1 MAMLDIDWNQ
11 DGRQASYI
19 HVPSSTNASA
29 WQNLRI
35 PVFVIRQGAG
45 PTTLLLGGSHGDEY
59 EGPVALS
66 KLVHGIE
73 ADDIRGTLIVIP
85 AINLPAV
92 LAGARLSPLDGRNL
106 NREFP
111 GNPHGSVTQRIAHFI
126 STELVP
132 RADNVIDLHSGGRS
146 LRFQLCTLIHE
157 QPEPERTRAFLAAA
171 ECFSA
176 PLTVVIRE
184 PHADVM
190 LDDVVEKSG
199 KLMLSS
205 ELGGSG
211 IITPETVRV
220 SHDGLLRVLRH
231 LGHLAPSG
239 STDGGESVER
249 QTRFVSVPGPDYYA
263 HADDTALF
271 EPALDLGQEVEAGA
285 IIGHFH
291 YVDRVERRP
300 APVVSPRS
308 GLLLCLHG
316 QGLVHRND
324 TVAVI
329 AVDFVPS

>member
-1 MAMLDIDWNQ
+1 MATLNIDWNLE
-11 DGRQASYI
+11 GRQASYI
-19 HVPSSTNASA
+19 QVPSSTNISA
-29 WQNLRI
+29 WQNLRV
-35 PVFVIRQGAG
+35 PVFVLKSGVG

-59 EGPVALS
+59 EGPIALS
-66 KLVHGIE
+66 RFVHSVDLGE
-73 ADDIRGTLIVIP
+73 VRGTLIVIP

-92 LAGARLSPLDGRNL
+92 LAGTRLSPLDGRNL

-111 GNPHGSVTQRIAHFI
+111 GAPHGSVTQRIAHFI
-126 STELVP
+126 TTELVP

-146 LRFQLCTLIHE
+146 LRFQLCTFLHE
-157 QPEPERTRAFLAAA
+157 QPERERTLSFLAAA
-171 ECFSA
+171 EAFAA

-211 IITPETVRV
+211 IVTPESVRV
-220 SHDGLLRVLRH
+220 SYDGLLRVLRH
-231 LGHLAPSG
+231 LGNLTVPDTVAGRDRPS
-239 STDGGESVER
+239 R
-249 QTRFVSVPGPDYYA
+249 IVSVPGPDYYV

-271 EPALDLGQEVEAGA
+271 EPIVELGSSVERGTVIGYMHA
-285 IIGHFH
+285 I
-291 YVDRVERRP
+291 DRVEN
-300 APVVSPRS
+300 APVPVPSPQP

-324 TVAVI
+324 TLVVI
-329 AVDFVPS
+329 ATDYIP

>member
-1 MAMLDIDWNQ
+1 MATLNIDWERN
-11 DGRQASYI
+11 GRQASYI

-35 PVFVIRQGAG
+35 PVFVIRNGAG

-66 KLVHGIE
+66 KFVHSVDPDE
-73 ADDIRGTLIVIP
+73 VRGTVTVVP

-92 LAGARLSPLDGRNL
+92 MAGARLSPLDGCNL

-111 GNPHGSVTQRIAHFI
+111 GRPLGTVTQRIAHFI
-126 STELVP
+126 TTELVP

-146 LRFQLCTLIHE
+146 LHFQLCTLIHE
-157 QPEPERTRAFLAAA
+157 QPEAERTRSFLAAA
-171 ECFSA
+171 EAFAA

-199 KLMLSS
+199 RLMLSS

-211 IITPETVRV
+211 IITPESARIGFE
-220 SHDGLLRVLRH
+220 GLLRVLRH
-231 LGHLAPSG
+231 FGNLRSDNVPVTETPPS
-239 STDGGESVER
+239 R
-249 QTRFVSVPGPDYYA
+249 IVSVPGPDYYV
-263 HADDTALF
+263 HADDTAVF
-271 EPALDLGQEVEAGA
+271 EPALPLGSSVGHGTV
-285 IIGHFH
+285 IGYLH
-291 YVDRVERRP
+291 YVDRIERKP
-300 APVVSPRS
+300 DPVLSPQS

-324 TVAVI
+324 TLVVI
-329 AVDFVPS
+329 AVDHAP

>member
-1 MAMLDIDWNQ
+1 MASLEIDWNR

-19 HVPSSTNASA
+19 QVPSSTNQSA

-35 PVFVIRQGAG
+35 PVFVIRNGPG

-66 KLVHGIE
+66 KFAHSVGVDEIK
-73 ADDIRGTLIVIP
+73 GTLIVVP

-92 LAGARLSPLDGRNL
+92 LAGARLSPLDGLNL

-111 GNPHGSVTQRIAHFI
+111 GNVHGSATQRIAHFI

-132 RADNVIDLHSGGRS
+132 RADNVFDIHSGGRS
-146 LRFQLCTLIHE
+146 LRFELCTFIHE
-157 QPEPERTRAFLAAA
+157 QPDPERTRSFLAAA
-171 ECFSA
+171 EAFGA
-176 PLTVVIRE
+176 PLIVVIRE

-190 LDDVVEKSG
+190 LDDVVESSG

-211 IITPETVRV
+211 IITAETARV
-220 SHDGLLRVLRH
+220 SYEGLLGVLRH
-231 LGHLAPSG
+231 LGHLTPSADDRAALRKT
-239 STDGGESVER
+239 SR
-249 QTRFVSVPGPDYYA
+249 RVSVPGSDYYV

-271 EPALDLGQEVEAGA
+271 EPALDLGAPVEKGTV
-285 IIGHFH
+285 IGHLH
-291 YVDRVERRP
+291 YVDRVERKP
-300 APVVSPRS
+300 TPVLSPQS

-316 QGLVHRND
+316 QGVVHRND
-324 TVAVI
+324 TLVVVAR
-329 AVDFVPS
+329 DYRP

>member
-1 MAMLDIDWNQ
+1 MASLEVDWER

-19 HVPSSTNASA
+19 QVPSSTNASA

-35 PVFVIRQGAG
+35 PVFVLRNGAG

-66 KLVHGIE
+66 KFAHSAAIE
-73 ADDIRGTLIVIP
+73 DIRGTLIVIP

-92 LAGARLSPLDGRNL
+92 MAGARLSPLDGRNL

-126 STELVP
+126 TTELVP
-132 RADNVIDLHSGGRS
+132 RADNVIDLHSGGKS
-146 LRFQLCTLIHE
+146 LRFELCAFVHE
-157 QPEPERTRAFLAAA
+157 LPDPAQTKRVLEAAQV
-171 ECFSA
+171 FGA

-220 SHDGLLRVLRH
+220 SYHGLLRVLRH
-231 LGHLAPSG
+231 LGNLASDEAPETDRQPS
-239 STDGGESVER
+239 R
-249 QTRFVSVPGPDYYA
+249 LVSVPGASYYV
-263 HADDTALF
+263 HSDDMGLF
-271 EPALDLGQEVEAGA
+271 EPVLDLGVP
-285 IIGHFH
+285 
-291 YVDRVERRP
+291 VERGSVIGYLHTINRIEQ
-300 APVVSPRS
+300 APVPVLSPQP
-308 GLLLCLHG
+308 GLLLCVHG
-316 QGLVHRND
+316 QGLVQRDD
-324 TVAVI
+324 TLVVI
-329 AVDFVPS
+329 AVDYAS

>member
-1 MAMLDIDWNQ
+1 MATLDIDWDRQ
-11 DGRQASYI
+11 GRQASYI

-29 WQNLRI
+29 WQNLRV
-35 PVFVIRQGAG
+35 PVFVIRNGTG

-66 KLVHGIE
+66 KFAHSVDLDEV
-73 ADDIRGTLIVIP
+73 RGTLIVIP

-92 LAGARLSPLDGRNL
+92 MAGARLSPLDGLNL

-111 GNPHGSVTQRIAHFI
+111 GKAHGSVTQRIAHFI

-132 RADNVIDLHSGGRS
+132 RADNVFDIHSGGRS
-146 LRFQLCTLIHE
+146 LRFQLCTFIHE
-157 QPEPERTRAFLAAA
+157 QPEPERTRSFLEAA
-171 ECFSA
+171 EAFGA

-211 IITPETVRV
+211 IITPETTRL
-220 SHDGLLRVLRH
+220 SYDGLLRVLRH
-231 LGHLAPSG
+231 LGHLPSSG
-239 STDGGESVER
+239 DGAAAEVRPSR
-249 QTRFVSVPGPDYYA
+249 RVSVPGADYYV
-263 HADDTALF
+263 HADDSALF
-271 EPALDLGQEVEAGA
+271 EPVLDLGAPVERGTV
-285 IIGHFH
+285 IGHLH
-291 YVDRVERRP
+291 YVDRVER
-300 APVVSPRS
+300 APTPVLSPRS
-308 GLLLCLHG
+308 GLLLCVHG

-324 TVAVI
+324 TLVVI
-329 AVDFVPS
+329 AVDYAP

>member
-1 MAMLDIDWNQ
+1 MASLEIDWERE
-11 DGRQASYI
+11 GRQASYI

-35 PVFVIRQGAG
+35 PVFVLRNGAG

-66 KLVHGIE
+66 KLAHSAAIE
-73 ADDIRGTLIVIP
+73 DVRGTLIIIP

-92 LAGARLSPLDGRNL
+92 MAGARLSPLDGCNL

-111 GNPHGSVTQRIAHFI
+111 GNRHGSVTQRIAHFI
-126 STELVP
+126 ATELVP
-132 RADNVIDLHSGGRS
+132 RADNVIDLHSGGKS
-146 LRFQLCTLIHE
+146 LRFELCAFVHE
-157 QPEPERTRAFLAAA
+157 QPDPAQTKRVLEAAQV
-171 ECFSA
+171 FGA

-220 SHDGLLRVLRH
+220 SYHGLLRVLRH
-231 LGHLAPSG
+231 LGNLAPDEAQE
-239 STDGGESVER
+239 TDR
-249 QTRFVSVPGPDYYA
+249 QPSRLVSVPGADYYV
-263 HADDTALF
+263 HADDVGLF
-271 EPALDLGQEVEAGA
+271 EPVLDLGSSVQRGTV
-285 IIGHFH
+285 IGHLH
-291 YVDRVERRP
+291 AINRIERP
-300 APVVSPRS
+300 PVPVLSPQS
-308 GLLLCLHG
+308 GLLLCVHG
-316 QGLVHRND
+316 QGLVQRDD
-324 TVAVI
+324 TLVVI
-329 AVDFVPS
+329 AVDYAS

>member
-1 MAMLDIDWNQ
+1 MASLDIDWSRQ
-11 DGRQASYI
+11 GRQASYI

-35 PVFVIRQGAG
+35 PVFVIRNGDG

-66 KLVHGIE
+66 KLAHAVDPDE
-73 ADDIRGTLIVIP
+73 VQGTLVIIP

-92 LAGARLSPLDGRNL
+92 MGGARLSPLDGLNL

-111 GNPHGSVTQRIAHFI
+111 GDPHGSVTQRIAHFI

-132 RADNVIDLHSGGRS
+132 RADNVFDIHSGGRS
-146 LRFQLCTLIHE
+146 LRFQLCTFLHE
-157 QPEPERTRAFLAAA
+157 QPEPERTRSFLAAA
-171 ECFSA
+171 EAFGA

-211 IITPETVRV
+211 VITPETARL
-220 SHDGLLRVLRH
+220 SYEGLLRVLRH
-231 LGHLAPSG
+231 LGHLPA
-239 STDGGESVER
+239 TGEDPAGENRPASR
-249 QTRFVSVPGPDYYA
+249 RVSVPGPDYYV
-263 HADDTALF
+263 HADDSALF
-271 EPALDLGQEVEAGA
+271 EPVLDLGAPVERGTVV
-285 IIGHFH
+285 GHLH
-291 YVDRVERRP
+291 YVDRVER
-300 APVVSPRS
+300 APTPFLSPQS
-308 GLLLCLHG
+308 GLLLCVHG

-324 TVAVI
+324 TLVVI
-329 AVDFVPS
+329 ATDDTP